1 MKTELEPQDI
11 EAIAQRVAEK
21 LKPVIAVNDANN
33 YHDRMFD
40 VKRLAEYIGMSP
52 QWIYNNKYKLPHVN
66 INSKPLFR
74 KSEIDRW
81 LESCRVHTGN
91 RTIELPV
98 LKGMNHENK
107 IQTKGFNHQKR

>member
-21 LKPVIAVNDANN
+21 LKPVIAINNDNN

-81 LESCRVHTGN
+81 LESCRVITSN
-91 RTIELPV
+91 NPIELHV
-98 LKGMNHENK
+98 LQGKDHRNEIHAE
-107 IQTKGFNHQKR
+107 GFHYQKR